1 MSGFITFEERLEIES
16 MVFQRCSFGEIAKKI
31 NKDRSTISREIRRHS
46 ITEKSGYSGFGFN
59 ACVHMEDFKLYTC
72 CFFGHRKID
81 KTPELI
87 DRLTKEI
94 EVLITEKDV
103 NVFYFGSKSEF
114 DDLCHKVVTE
124 LKEKY
129 PNIKRIYVRSAFQH
143 IPDWYE
149 ESLLEHYEGTYFP
162 NHMEKAGKASYVER
176 NQEMI
181 NKSDFCVIYYDENY
195 LPPRR
200 KNSRRDLFDYQ
211 PKSGTAVAYDYAV
224 KKKKKI
230 INCF

>member
-1 MSGFITFEERLEIES
+1 MPDID
-16 MVFQRCSFGEIAKKI
+16 K
-31 NKDRSTISREIRRHS
+31 
-46 ITEKSGYSGFGFN
+46 EK
-59 ACVHMEDFKLYTC
+59 TC

-81 KTPELI
+81 ETEELKNNLCRI
-87 DRLTKEI
+87 I
-94 EVLITEKDV
+94 ENLITNEKVDT
-103 NVFYFGSKSEF
+103 FLFGSKSQF
-114 DDLCHKVVTE
+114 DDLCHKVVTK

-129 PNIKRIYVRSAFQH
+129 PNIKRIYVRSSYQY

-149 ESLLEHYEGTYFP
+149 KSLLENNEGTYFP
-162 NHMEKAGKASYVER
+162 EYMENAGRASYVER

-181 NKSDFCVIYYDENY
+181 NKSDFCIVYYDENY

-224 KKKKKI
+224 KKKKEI
-230 INCF
+230 VNVFVGE

>member
-1 MSGFITFEERLEIES
+1 MIDTT
-16 MVFQRCSFGEIAKKI
+16 
-31 NKDRSTISREIRRHS
+31 N
-46 ITEKSGYSGFGFN
+46 
-59 ACVHMEDFKLYTC
+59 TC

-81 KTPELI
+81 ETEELKNN
-87 DRLTKEI
+87 LYEI
-94 EVLITEKDV
+94 IENLIVNEKVDT
-103 NVFYFGSKSEF
+103 FFFGSKSQF
-114 DDLCHKVVTE
+114 DDLCHKVVSE

-129 PNIKRIYVRSAFQH
+129 SHIKRIYVRSAFQH

-149 ESLLEHYEGTYFP
+149 ESLLNHYEGTYFP
-162 NHMEKAGKASYVER
+162 EHMEKAGRASYVER

-181 NKSDFCVIYYDENY
+181 NKSNFCVVYYDENY

-200 KNSRRDLFDYQ
+200 KNGKRDLFDYQ

-230 INCF
+230 INLV

>member
-1 MSGFITFEERLEIES
+1 MDILYIYNIFYGDVMEEL
-16 MVFQRCSFGEIAKKI
+16 
-31 NKDRSTISREIRRHS
+31 
-46 ITEKSGYSGFGFN
+46 
-59 ACVHMEDFKLYTC
+59 KLHTC

-94 EVLITEKDV
+94 KILITEKDV
-103 NVFYFGSKSEF
+103 GNFYFGSKSEF
-114 DDLCHKVVTE
+114 DDLCHKIVSE

-129 PNIKRIYVRSAFQH
+129 PHIKRIYVRSAFQH

-230 INCF
+230 INFF

>member
-1 MSGFITFEERLEIES
+1 
-16 MVFQRCSFGEIAKKI
+16 
-31 NKDRSTISREIRRHS
+31 
-46 ITEKSGYSGFGFN
+46 
-59 ACVHMEDFKLYTC
+59 MEDLKLHTC

-87 DRLTKEI
+87 ERLTKEI
-94 EVLITEKDV
+94 KVLITEKDV

-114 DDLCHKVVTE
+114 DDLCHKIVTE

-129 PNIKRIYVRSAFQH
+129 PHIKRIYVRSAFQH

-149 ESLLEHYEGTYFP
+149 DSLLQHYEDTYFP
-162 NHMEKAGKASYVER
+162 NYMEKAGKASYVER

-181 NKSDFCVIYYDENY
+181 NQSDYCIVYYDDNY

-200 KNSRRDLFDYQ
+200 KNSRRDLIDYQ
-211 PKSGTAVAYDYAV
+211 PKSGTAVAYNYAKRKGV
-224 KKKKKI
+224 KI
-230 INCF
+230 INIINL